1 MSAPKPS
8 EPAIKDVYGLEED
21 DVEYLI
27 RYVDRKTA
35 RKVYKIILKDWM
47 KENNPTQSRVKKTRA
62 QDGGHEDTTVRV
74 NTMYKRKADKIQP
87 RDDVPSDGSTP
98 EGDPYWRDKRWDEV
112 KGDLEKDSPFSDYIT
127 PKFSKIKKGS
137 RLFGERLEALM
148 GQTEDTL
155 NDAERE
161 IFRQIIFNREEAL
174 AWTFEEKGEL
184 DPRIAPPQVIKVT
197 PHSAWQCGNVVIPH
211 GTKPKVIKL
220 LKERLKNKIIEESH
234 ASYRNY
240 WMLVAKKDGGLR
252 LINSAKKYNAYTIR
266 DGMIPPGTEDFSA
279 EFGMCLI
286 LSVLD
291 FFSGYDQISLD
302 VKSRDLTTFQT
313 PIGLFRL
320 CTLPQGATN
329 SVAQF
334 TRIMTRILFDLMPD
348 KARAFL
354 DDIGV
359 KGPLEDY
366 NGEESLPGV
375 RRYVLEHLMNLDAVL
390 VNVELSGCSI
400 AAKKS
405 FFCQKA
411 APLVGYLCGTHGR
424 KPLEDKVLKII
435 EWEACKNLTE
445 VRAFLGIT
453 GYYRI
458 WIEGYAWIAKPLT
471 ELLKKDA
478 SWEWGGAQK
487 EAMRV
492 LKEKVV
498 TAPILVSLDLSE
510 GAGEVILMVDACILG
525 WGAVLMQVIEGK
537 RHPVRFESG
546 TWTDA
551 EKKYDATKLECKGAL
566 HAVRRMRMQIY
577 GYPFTLETDSRVL
590 VDQLNNRADD
600 IPGSMVVRWI
610 SYLLLFDFTV
620 RHVPGKKN
628 TVADGLSRKGE
639 GPSDLL
645 DREAEGDVEDEIDA
659 RLNLVLFGPKDKS
672 LEENYKGEWLV
683 LGNYLTT
690 LKRPKGLSA
699 RDFGRLRRKATQFY
713 VHGGQIWR
721 RGLRLGDD
729 PALVVDDE
737 ELQKHLIISSHHNG
751 GHKGREATVQIISH
765 RYFWRGVRRTVESVI
780 RTCPICQIHA
790 AQRPAEIA
798 KPTAPWYPMM
808 KIHIDGQYLPD
819 DNGMKFLLEARCDM
833 TGWIE
838 AMPCKALTA
847 ANVRKFIRRIIYR
860 YGMPL
865 KIVTDNGSEL
875 AKGIPD
881 ELYDLGITMAKISAY
896 NSKSNGLIEVG
907 HVSMVN
913 YFKKLGRLG
922 KWVGL
927 LDQALLAD
935 RSAIR
940 GSHGCSPFWLL
951 HGWEPILP
959 MEVKIPT
966 WRLIDWD
973 EVRSR
978 EDIVLARIRILERRE
993 EDLEA
998 ARAKVKEY
1006 RENLARKT
1014 TASNAFKLRKT
1025 PLSEGD
1031 LVLLYDVKNY
1041 HDLSSA
1047 AKLKP
1052 RWRGPYKIREILR
1065 ETRTYI
1071 LETLDGVEMKGTCHG
1086 DRLKAFVKDDQG
1098 WWASPEDAEV
1108 WGPPTDDEGEESDEE
1123 SSHDKTYQPSEAGDS
1138 SDDAGTEPVVR
1149 PRRGPR
1155 GDFQVR
1161 IPEMSEEAKN
1171 QYEAV

>member
-127 PKFSKIKKGS
+127 PKFSKVKKGS

-184 DPRIAPPQVIKVT
+184 DPRIAPPQVIK
-197 PHSAWQCGNVVIPH
+197 
-211 GTKPKVIKL
+211 
-220 LKERLKNKIIEESH
+220 
-234 ASYRNY
+234 
-240 WMLVAKKDGGLR
+240 
-252 LINSAKKYNAYTIR
+252 
-266 DGMIPPGTEDFSA
+266 
-279 EFGMCLI
+279 
-286 LSVLD
+286 
-291 FFSGYDQISLD
+291 
-302 VKSRDLTTFQT
+302 
-313 PIGLFRL
+313 
-320 CTLPQGATN
+320 
-329 SVAQF
+329 
-334 TRIMTRILFDLMPD
+334 
-348 KARAFL
+348 
-354 DDIGV
+354 
-359 KGPLEDY
+359 
-366 NGEESLPGV
+366 
-375 RRYVLEHLMNLDAVL
+375 
-390 VNVELSGCSI
+390 
-400 AAKKS
+400 
-405 FFCQKA
+405 
-411 APLVGYLCGTHGR
+411 
-424 KPLEDKVLKII
+424 
-435 EWEACKNLTE
+435 
-445 VRAFLGIT
+445 
-453 GYYRI
+453 
-458 WIEGYAWIAKPLT
+458 
-471 ELLKKDA
+471 
-478 SWEWGGAQK
+478 
-487 EAMRV
+487 
-492 LKEKVV
+492 V

-881 ELYDLGITMAKISAY
+881 ELDDLGITMAKISAY

-959 MEVKIPT
+959 MEVKVPT
-966 WRLIDWD
+966 WRLIDWV

-1025 PLSEGD
+1025 PLSKGD
-1031 LVLLYDVKNY
+1031 LVLLYDVKNH